1 MTQPKD
7 TPILVAQ
14 TGSQSG
20 QRWSLSKDEL
30 IIGRGADC
38 DVMID
43 DKTVSR
49 HHAKIVRET
58 DKWLLVDTS
67 KNGVHVNGQAV
78 QEKHEL
84 QDSDVIAIATAAK
97 LVFIASEATLPLSL
111 SLPKGGRLKLDVL
124 SRRVWVHGHEIDPP
138 FSLPQYRLL
147 ELLYAR
153 NGEIC
158 TREDVIKSVW
168 PEAQIDGVSEQ
179 SIDALVRRLRDRLS
193 ESDADH
199 QYIVT
204 VRGHGFRLDNPSQ

>member
-20 QRWSLSKDEL
+20 QRWSLNKDEL

-124 SRRVWVHGHEIDPP
+124 SRRVWVH
-138 FSLPQYRLL
+138 
-147 ELLYAR
+147 
-153 NGEIC
+153 
-158 TREDVIKSVW
+158 
-168 PEAQIDGVSEQ
+168 
-179 SIDALVRRLRDRLS
+179 
-193 ESDADH
+193 
-199 QYIVT
+199 
-204 VRGHGFRLDNPSQ
+204 